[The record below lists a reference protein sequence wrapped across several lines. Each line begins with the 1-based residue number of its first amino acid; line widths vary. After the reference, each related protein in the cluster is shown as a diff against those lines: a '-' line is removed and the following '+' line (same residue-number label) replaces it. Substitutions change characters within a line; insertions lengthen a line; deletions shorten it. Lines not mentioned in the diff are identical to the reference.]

1 MSTWI
6 QQHPLTL
13 GGLLL
18 WGIGIILLMPTR
30 TGASNRPSP
39 VALGLT
45 GFGLVAFL
53 AGFGRTDAA
62 LVPELLF
69 WIFSLTALAGG
80 VLMITAH
87 NPVYGALWF
96 AVTTLC
102 TCGLFLTQSAPF
114 LAAATVIV
122 YAGAV
127 IVTFLFVIM
136 LARQSGS
143 AGYDQKSQNT
153 VVACLAAFL
162 LIGAI
167 TKTLQT
173 KAVDFN
179 RPTIAAAAGEE
190 QSGSESTVSE
200 DSEVGTVQASA
211 GQSASGQPMTSNSVQ
226 LADPAQ
232 LSTASSPPEPVP
244 NYLSK
249 ADATTPVGS
258 LRGLGRSLFSDY
270 LFAVELAGT
279 LLLVASIGAIAIAP
293 RREEGA
299 L

>member
-1 MSTWI
+1 MSQWL
-6 QQHPLTL
+6 QQHPLTFI
-13 GGLLL
+13 GLLL
-18 WGIGIILLMPTR
+18 WALGITLLMP
-30 TGASNRPSP
+30 NRNGTSSKPSP

-45 GFGLVAFL
+45 AIGLVSFL

-69 WIFSLTALAGG
+69 WIFSAGALAGG
-80 VLMITAH
+80 VLMITAR

-96 AVTTLC
+96 ALTTLC

-143 AGYDQKSQNT
+143 AGYDQKSQNA
-153 VVACLAAFL
+153 VVGCLCAFL

-173 KAVDFN
+173 NPVQFSRLPIAVATKQ
-179 RPTIAAAAGEE
+179 PSSAGVTATAQPQNNSMLLEI
-190 QSGSESTVSE
+190 SA
-200 DSEVGTVQASA
+200 DA
-211 GQSASGQPMTSNSVQ
+211 GQSPPQP
-226 LADPAQ
+226 D
-232 LSTASSPPEPVP
+232 PVP
-244 NYLSK
+244 NFLSK

>member
-1 MSTWI
+1 MNVWI
-6 QQHPLTL
+6 QQYPLTL
-13 GGLLL
+13 IGLLL
-18 WGIGIILLMPTR
+18 WALGIILLMP
-30 TGASNRPSP
+30 NRNGTSGKPSP
-39 VALGLT
+39 VGLGLT

-69 WIFSLTALAGG
+69 WIFASGALAGG
-80 VLMITAH
+80 VLMITAR

-96 AVTTLC
+96 AVATLC

-143 AGYDQKSQNT
+143 AGYDQKSQNA
-153 VVACLAAFL
+153 VVACLSAFL

-173 KAVDFN
+173 TDVEISRQVTAVAEPKA
-179 RPTIAAAAGEE
+179 RPG
-190 QSGSESTVSE
+190 GSAVSSQPQNNLLSLE
-200 DSEVGTVQASA
+200 ISADA
-211 GQSASGQPMTSNSVQ
+211 GQA
-226 LADPAQ
+226 
-232 LSTASSPPEPVP
+232 PPEPDPIP

-270 LFAVELAGT
+270 LFAVEIAGT

>member
-1 MSTWI
+1 MNAWL
-6 QQHPLTL
+6 QQHPLTF

-18 WGIGIILLMPTR
+18 WAIGIVLLMPSRSR
-30 TGASNRPSP
+30 TSKRPSP

-45 GFGLVAFL
+45 SFGLTAFL

-143 AGYDQKSQNT
+143 AGYDQKSQNA
-153 VVACLAAFL
+153 VVACLSAFL

-173 KAVDFN
+173 NTPEFDRRTV
-179 RPTIAAAAGEE
+179 AAEASQNPNSQDAEAA
-190 QSGSESTVSE
+190 E
-200 DSEVGTVQASA
+200 DDDNEPIQASA
-211 GQSASGQPMTSNSVQ
+211 GRSASGLPMTSNSVQ
-226 LADPAQ
+226 LADPSQIA
-232 LSTASSPPEPVP
+232 TASPPPAAIP
-244 NYLSK
+244 NYLSR
-249 ADATTPVGS
+249 ADAKTPVGS

>member
-1 MSTWI
+1 MNVWI
-6 QQHPLTL
+6 QQHPLTFA
-13 GGLLL
+13 GLLL
-18 WGIGIILLMPTR
+18 WALGLVLLMP
-30 TGASNRPSP
+30 NRSGSSGKASP

-45 GFGLVAFL
+45 GLGLLAFL

-62 LVPELLF
+62 LVPEVLF
-69 WIFSLTALAGG
+69 WIFSLGALAGG
-80 VLMITAH
+80 VLMITAR

-96 AVTTLC
+96 AITTLC

-143 AGYDQKSQNT
+143 AGYDKKSQNA

-173 KAVDFN
+173 TGVEIS
-179 RPTIAAAAGEE
+179 RPVLAAAEVKSAEE
-190 QSGSESTVSE
+190 GVVVSSQPQGNTLSLE
-200 DSEVGTVQASA
+200 ISAEGIQA
-211 GQSASGQPMTSNSVQ
+211 
-226 LADPAQ
+226 
-232 LSTASSPPEPVP
+232 PPEPDPVP
-244 NYLSK
+244 NFLSK
-249 ADATTPVGS
+249 VDAETPVGS